1 MLTLQPLLR
10 GLRALTPCAV
20 LALVAAS
27 IPSFVTTKLLA
38 QRSNIASRAF
48 TALSATDTEA
58 TLPMDAG
65 PLPTSQT
72 VTITMRL
79 AQTPARSAALDQ
91 FLASVI
97 TKSSS
102 DYHKW
107 LTPQQFA
114 ASYGSTEDQIATVTT
129 WAQSQ
134 GLSVG
139 AISPAKTRIILS
151 GTADQVQRA
160 FAVSLHRYVVSGTAR
175 FANSSAPSVPLTIAP
190 MIVGVSGLDDLP
202 ITPAAVSAVS
212 LIGRVTILSAAD
224 SDPLLVAASAVDA
237 NLSPVLILKTVSCSA
252 DISPADSDAYQALFR
267 QATAQGITIL
277 ATNTC
282 ASSANTSLGTPGQLL
297 TLPEVTALNLSAAES
312 ADTAL
317 ALTEAR
323 PGWQVAPG
331 LPADAMRHQPDLTAA
346 SVADFSQTLT
356 TLERETGTRQGN
368 INSILYSLASSPGLY
383 SQPDSAPAGTWEA
396 QTGLGTIDL
405 AVLAKVFPRVTGSF
419 ATTTS
424 LSSSS
429 YAVTYGQAFVLTSKV
444 LAPVYTNANP
454 SGTVVFTSGT
464 QGVIGNAT
472 VDSTGAATLNLSTGL
487 AVGAYTITA
496 TYSGDAN
503 YAVSSSTSA
512 VIVTVSIANGIIVAT
527 ISPSSNVPY
536 GSTATVTATV
546 TLPSSNLPPTGAVS
560 AAVQGVTGAVAN
572 ATLTPNPG
580 GNSATANIVV
590 VVPPPG
596 TYTVQVTCTG
606 TTNFLCQTPINIA
619 VTTIK
624 GNTNVNLTA
633 TPVAPQAGQPV
644 TLTAFVSSAGNGPGP
659 YNFTGTMI
667 FYDNGKII
675 GSGAVASNQ
684 ASASITLAG
693 NVTHSIVAS
702 YSGDTNWS
710 LSTSTPQTIN
720 PTLLPSTI
728 TLSSNVSSALAGV
741 NVVFTATVFTTV
753 ANTVGP
759 TGTISFY
766 DTFNGSIVQLGGTTG
781 SITLTPNG
789 PNQSIARLTT
799 TGLLP
804 GVHSIYAI
812 YNGDANFAPATSLSL
827 PMTMTDYTVTM
838 IPQTITVKAGQSG
851 QVVML
856 LGMVGGFNGTVSFGC
871 TPPSGAEATCSF
883 SPTSLQ
889 GGGSTTMSIT
899 TTAAKAKPVQQAN
912 GKSGSW
918 PLGAGSALAFALC
931 FMVPRRRRAVPL
943 LLTALLM
950 VGLFPGL
957 GCGLGGNAPASPTA
971 TTDSGTPLG
980 TQTFTITTA
989 GNDGINTARHTYQY
1003 QVTIQ

>member
-1 MLTLQPLLR
+1 MFTLQPLLR
-10 GLRALTPCAV
+10 GFRTFTSCTVLPFVTFLSVVSPPTMLFAQRATIAARALTTSPANED
-20 LALVAAS
+20 A
-27 IPSFVTTKLLA
+27 TT
-38 QRSNIASRAF
+38 
-48 TALSATDTEA
+48 TDI
-58 TLPMDAG
+58 G
-65 PLPTSQT
+65 PLPNSQP
-72 VTITMRL
+72 VTFTLRL
-79 AQTPARSAALDQ
+79 TPTPARSAALDQ
-91 FLASVI
+91 FLVGV
-97 TKSSS
+97 TTQSSPN
-102 DYHKW
+102 YHKW

-114 ASYGSTEDQIATVTT
+114 AEYGATEDQIATVTA

-134 GLSVG
+134 GLSV
-139 AISPAKTRIILS
+139 ASISPAKTRMTLS

-160 FAVSLHRYVVSGTAR
+160 FAVSLHRYVVMGTAR
-175 FANSSAPSVPLTIAP
+175 FANSSAPSVPFAIAP
-190 MIVGVSGLDDLP
+190 IIAGVSGLDDIP
-202 ITPAAVSAVS
+202 VAPATVSAVS
-212 LIGRVTILSAAD
+212 LVGRVTILSTAD
-224 SDPLLVAASAVDA
+224 SNPLLVAAASVDS
-237 NLSPVLILKTVSCSA
+237 NLSPVLVLNMASCSA
-252 DISPADSDAYQALFR
+252 DLPQQDIDAYQALFR
-267 QATAQGITIL
+267 QAAAQGTTIL

-282 ASSANTSLGTPGQLL
+282 ESSTNADRATPGQLL
-297 TLPEVTALNLSAAES
+297 TLPEVTALNLSAS
-312 ADTAL
+312 GSPDTAI
-317 ALTEAR
+317 ALTAAR

-331 LPADAMRHQPDLTAA
+331 LPDDAMRHQPDLTTA
-346 SVADFSQTLT
+346 SVAAFSQTLT

-368 INSILYSLASSPGLY
+368 INAILYSLSSSPGLY
-383 SQPDSAPAGTWEA
+383 TQPDSVPAGTWEA
-396 QTGLGTIDL
+396 PTGLGTIDL
-405 AVLAKVFPRVTGSF
+405 AVLAKVFPRAIGAF

-429 YAVTYGQAFVLTSKV
+429 YAVTYGQALVLTSKV

-454 SGTVVFTSGT
+454 TGTVVFSATT

-472 VDSTGAATLNLSTGL
+472 VDSTGAATLSLSTGL
-487 AVGAYTITA
+487 TVGAYTVTA

-503 YAVSSSTSA
+503 YAASSSTSA
-512 VIVTVSIANGIIVAT
+512 VIITVSIANGVIVAT
-527 ISPSSNVPY
+527 ISPSVSVPY

-546 TLPSSNLPPTGAVS
+546 TLPSSSLPPTGTVS
-560 AAVQGVTGAVAN
+560 AAVQGVTGAVAS
-572 ATLTPNPG
+572 AALTPNPG
-580 GNSATANIVV
+580 GNSGTGNIVV

-596 TYTVQVTCTG
+596 TYTVQVTCAG
-606 TTNFLCQTPINIA
+606 NTNFLCQTPINIA

-624 GNTNVNLTA
+624 GGTNVNVTA

-644 TLTAFVSSAGNGPGP
+644 TLTAYVSSAGNGPGP
-659 YNFTGTMI
+659 YSFTGTMT

-675 GSGAVASNQ
+675 ASGAVASNQ

-702 YSGDTNWS
+702 YSGDTNWA

-728 TLSSNVSSALAGV
+728 TLSSNVSNALSGV
-741 NVVFTATVFTTV
+741 NIVFTATVFTTV

-781 SITLTPNG
+781 LITLTPNG

-804 GVHSIYAI
+804 GTHSVYAI
-812 YNGDANFAPATSLSL
+812 YNGDANFAAATSLSL
-827 PMTMTDYTVTM
+827 PMTITDYTLTM
-838 IPQTITVKAGQSG
+838 NPQTITVKAGQSG

-856 LGMVGGFNGTVSFGC
+856 VGLVGGFKGTVSFGC
-871 TPPSGAEATCSF
+871 TPPSGANATCSF
-883 SPTSLQ
+883 SPALLQ
-889 GGGSTTMSIT
+889 GGGSTTMTIT
-899 TTAAKAKPVQQAN
+899 TTAPKARPVQEA
-912 GKSGSW
+912 KDATKFW

-931 FMVPRRRRAVPL
+931 SFVPRRRRTVPL

-957 GCGLGGNAPASPTA
+957 GCGLGGDAPASPTIP
-971 TTDSGTPLG
+971 TDGGTPLG

-989 GNDGINTARHTYQY
+989 GNDGVNTVRHTYQY